1 MKKVTPKDLALKKET
16 VTSLSD
22 ANNEPVIYTDIEEVC
37 KKTFHSRCMC
47 ISDNVQCESR
57 VCNASE
63 TVGAVCCPLP
73 TESNPGGACE
83 LTNPKDCGSGTVHVC
98 RYTQDYGCAEKFTE
112 NGCELI
118 SGNNADDCMIIYSD
132 ADNTCYSDKICVY
145 ETKDCDE

>member
-1 MKKVTPKDLALKKET
+1 MKKVTSKDLALNKET
-16 VTSLSD
+16 VTRLSD
-22 ANNEPVIYTDIEEVC
+22 ANNEPKIITGNEKVNNE
-37 KKTFHSRCMC
+37 TFHSECIC
-47 ISDNVQCESR
+47 ISDNAQCETR
-57 VCNASE
+57 VCNP
-63 TVGAVCCPLP
+63 TQTLGPVCTDLP
-73 TESNPGGACE
+73 TDSTPGGVCE
-83 LTNPKDCGSGTVHVC
+83 LTNVIDCGSGTVHVC